1 MDKQLVEKQYDVIT
15 ALDICVDLI
24 VKGDVEPQFNQA
36 EKLVDEYYLEMGGTA
51 CIFACQC
58 AKLGLSTIGIGVAG
72 GDLFGELTIR
82 RLKECGVDVNSV
94 RIYDSL
100 KTGLGVALNKGNDR
114 AILTYIGTIDA
125 VKPEWIEEKLH
136 LARHLHI
143 AGYYLMSSLKPHWE
157 RLTAYAKSCGL
168 TISLDTN
175 WDPSEQWD
183 GIYKLSPYVD
193 LFMPNDNEVMA
204 ITGESDAFRGL
215 EKLSGYFK
223 TVVMKMGEKGA
234 AIISDGKIQYI
245 KSTPV
250 KVVDTIGAGDSF
262 NGGFLY
268 GWLNGLPLED
278 CLRIG
283 CFCGSSNVKMQGGI
297 KGQPG
302 IDTLKEELKSV
313 GFKDT

>member
-1 MDKQLVEKQYDVIT
+1 MDKKSVEKQYDVIT

-24 VKGDVEPQFNQA
+24 VKGNVVPQFNQA
-36 EKLVDEYYLEMGGTA
+36 EKLVDDYYLEMGGTA

-58 AKLGLSTIGIGVAG
+58 ARLGLTTAGIGVAG
-72 GDLFGELTIR
+72 LDLFGELAIQ
-82 RLKECGVDVNSV
+82 RLKECRVDITSV

-100 KTGLGVALNKGNDR
+100 KTGLGIALCKDNDR
-114 AILTYIGTIDA
+114 AILTYTGTIDA
-125 VKPEWIEEKLH
+125 VRPEWIEEKLH

-157 RLTAYAKSCGL
+157 RLIAYAKTCRL

-175 WDPSEQWD
+175 WDPSELWD
-183 GIYKLSPYVD
+183 GIYKLSQYID

-204 ITGESDAFRGL
+204 ITGENDAFRGM

-234 AIISDGKIQYI
+234 AVISDGKFQYI
-245 KSTPV
+245 ESSSV

-262 NGGFLY
+262 NAGFLY

-283 CFCGSSNVKMQGGI
+283 CFCGGKNVTMQGAL
-297 KGQPG
+297 KGS
-302 IDTLKEELKSV
+302 LA
-313 GFKDT
+313 